1 MTLADLLR
9 RAAGEDKATG
19 YPTAELVRQA
29 YALGFTDADSGNR
42 EQLAE
47 DDPAWSICDR

>member
-1 MTLADLLR
+1 MNLKELLQ

-29 YALGFTDADSGNR
+29 YALGYVDAENGAPS
-42 EQLAE
+42 QLPE
-47 DDPAWSICDR
+47 GWIP